1 MNRLLLLGILSFFCI
16 QSNAQKPVENSLL
29 WEIKSPGQAQPS
41 YLFGTIHLICA
52 KDFSISDSLKNVFS
66 KTQQLALEIDM
77 DDPGMTA
84 KMMKTMMMSGDT
96 QLKTL
101 LTDNE
106 YARLNTFYKDS
117 IGMSIDMF
125 NKMKPF
131 ILMAPLYNKVMNCEP
146 QSYEMKL
153 VAMATQQK
161 SEVIGIETIEEQM
174 AVFDTISYKD
184 QIKMVLNMVDS
195 LPKARKELS
204 EMIEL
209 YKTGQMNSLYQV
221 SIQSDYGMEGD
232 EKVLLTD
239 RNHRWISRIS
249 KMIKNKPTFFAVGAA
264 HLGGPDG
271 VVELLRKNGY
281 GLRPIYNQ

>member
-1 MNRLLLLGILSFFCI
+1 MNRLLLLGILSLFYI
-16 QSNAQKPVENSLL
+16 QSTAQKATENSLL

-52 KDFSISDSLKNVFS
+52 KDFSISDSLKKVFS

-101 LTDNE
+101 LTESE
-106 YARLNTFYKDS
+106 YTRLNTFYKDS

-184 QIKMVLNMVDS
+184 QVKMVLNMVDS

-249 KMIKNKPTFFAVGAA
+249 KMILDKPTFFAVGAA

-281 GLRPIYNQ
+281 QLRPIYNK